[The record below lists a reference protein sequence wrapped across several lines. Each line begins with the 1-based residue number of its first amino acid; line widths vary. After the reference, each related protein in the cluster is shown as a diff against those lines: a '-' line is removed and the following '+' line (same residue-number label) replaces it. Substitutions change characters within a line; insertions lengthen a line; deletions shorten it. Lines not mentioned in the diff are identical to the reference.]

1 VRKNVVQKIL
11 LYIVIACPSGLENR
25 WAIAL
30 PIAQLV
36 ERRIVVVLDTKREEL
51 DAPRAILSHVFP

>member
-1 VRKNVVQKIL
+1 MVKETVLKTVGFARTGSNPVV
-11 LYIVIACPSGLENR
+11 
-25 WAIAL
+25 IAL
-30 PIAQLV
+30 PIAQLA